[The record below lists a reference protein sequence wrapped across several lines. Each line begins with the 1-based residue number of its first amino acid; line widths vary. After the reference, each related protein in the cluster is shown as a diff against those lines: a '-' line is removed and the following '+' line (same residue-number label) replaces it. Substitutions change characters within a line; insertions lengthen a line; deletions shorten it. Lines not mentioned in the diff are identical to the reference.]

1 MPFAAPLFLIVYSV
15 SIIPCESR
23 FWGTPNFYSTR
34 STIVHL
40 DQWLYDDVHR
50 ECSEHLDK
58 SQIAAVLV
66 SANKNFRKKKPPSS
80 HACLVSF
87 EACEGDLRYERVF
100 LEFI

>member
-1 MPFAAPLFLIVYSV
+1 MPLLAPLFLIVYWG

-34 STIVHL
+34 SVIVHL
-40 DQWLYDDVHR
+40 DQWLYDDVQR

-66 SANKNFRKKKPPSS
+66 SAIKDENDRSVTLKRRGRRAK
-80 HACLVSF
+80 VSF
-87 EACEGDLRYERVF
+87 ASKGYF
-100 LEFI
+100 LN